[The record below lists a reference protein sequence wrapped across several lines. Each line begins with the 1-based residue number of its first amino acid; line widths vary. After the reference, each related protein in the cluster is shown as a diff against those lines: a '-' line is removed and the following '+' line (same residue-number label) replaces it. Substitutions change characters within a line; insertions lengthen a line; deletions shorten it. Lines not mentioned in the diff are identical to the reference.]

1 MAKSPGLKTTGTDQE
16 GSCVLQHNLFGCFI
30 VIEQV
35 ALCCDSHNV
44 FILIT
49 LVVTNQR
56 GFSATIIKEDRW
68 LLIKVVAI
76 IKEDFLLL
84 IKEDRWLNSS
94 TRFGVSIY

>member
-44 FILIT
+44 FIYLIT

-56 GFSATIIKEDRW
+56 RFSATDQRRSLVNNKKD
-68 LLIKVVAI
+68 VANH
-76 IKEDFLLL
+76 FLLA
-84 IKEDRWLNSS
+84 SC
-94 TRFGVSIY
+94 

>member
-44 FILIT
+44 FIK

-56 GFSATIIKEDRW
+56 RFSATDQRRSLVNNKKD
-68 LLIKVVAI
+68 VANH
-76 IKEDFLLL
+76 FLLA
-84 IKEDRWLNSS
+84 SC
-94 TRFGVSIY
+94 